1 LGGSTGAG
9 GRREVGEV
17 GEVGRN
23 FEPVTASPK
32 PGRAATGRG
41 DFARGRQPMI
51 GHISRSLAVHAGI
64 RQGMGKKAGQVRVC
78 VGVFVSVSVSA
89 SAEDKAQVQAQDR

>member
-1 LGGSTGAG
+1 
-9 GRREVGEV
+9 
-17 GEVGRN
+17 
-23 FEPVTASPK
+23 
-32 PGRAATGRG
+32 
-41 DFARGRQPMI
+41 MI

-78 VGVFVSVSVSA
+78 VGVFVSVSVSVSA